1 MYIVYEYVNVNWFS
15 YWNILLRCV
24 SGSHICLHYIVYIHM
39 GIAESQW
46 HCYVKEIWNDKTTD
60 LYIIP

>member
-15 YWNILLRCV
+15 YWNILLRFV

-39 GIAESQW
+39 GIAESQ
-46 HCYVKEIWNDKTTD
+46 
-60 LYIIP
+60 